1 MAKKLTDAE
10 KKAIKRIAKAKKAN
24 KPVITKIPE
33 FFDDDGQLRTLK
45 QGHFPNTKD
54 GKMAYCDF
62 QVAKREQK
70 KLTVAKRM
78 DPQAKLRRKREKLQ
92 ETLRK
97 LEEKL
102 AEAEAQE

>member
-1 MAKKLTDAE
+1 
-10 KKAIKRIAKAKKAN
+10 
-24 KPVITKIPE
+24 
-33 FFDDDGQLRTLK
+33 
-45 QGHFPNTKD
+45 
-54 GKMAYCDF
+54 CDF
-62 QVAKREQK
+62 QVAKWEQK